1 MSSIIEFPIADKPI
15 TESEIDK
22 LHGDAFRELI
32 ETNLRDCVRMSGIA
46 AELMLN
52 AKIEDDSLRF
62 AVFHTAE
69 MLMSLEKE
77 YDASWHGDGRKDA
90 WVHRGRSGE
99 GTGANGAC
107 DRGHGE
113 ETAPR
118 WIAWREHHGVVDCRR
133 VCGWR
138 AKHAVSLDH
147 GF

>member
-22 LHGDAFRELI
+22 LHGDAFREL

-69 MLMSLEKE
+69 MLMCLEKE
-77 YDASWHGDGRKDA
+77 YDASWYGE
-90 WVHRGRSGE
+90 RGK
-99 GTGANGAC
+99 
-107 DRGHGE
+107 
-113 ETAPR
+113 P
-118 WIAWREHHGVVDCRR
+118 
-133 VCGWR
+133 
-138 AKHAVSLDH
+138 
-147 GF
+147 